1 MHLLELKL
9 FSGFQLFDQQGKMLS
24 GISRKAKALLA
35 WLALNPDKE
44 YPREKLA
51 GILWPDSNEMQAR
64 HSLRQALS
72 SLRKILPVD
81 SKLLQTTKDWI
92 LLDGNQIQIDV
103 RHFDQALKTADAES
117 LDKAINLYQG
127 TLLEGCNPKSD
138 SFDDW
143 LFNYRNNYRELA
155 ISAID
160 KRLAMLLNSG
170 MIEDSDNETII
181 HYAMKLIEIDEL
193 QEPAYQALMLAYN
206 KLGNHSAALKAYE
219 TIKDKLQQQLEIY
232 PADATEK
239 LYREIIAPHVADKRS
254 NNIDAT
260 KQSLLA
266 TQKRRLSSSTER
278 LLYQVEMA
286 INGIVEHRIGH
297 SFLIRGELRKT
308 SCIAEEIIQQIREKK
323 FIYCRKEIS
332 KNPDKQAILVEL
344 LEVLTIYL
352 ADSERLTCLQ
362 NDKSI
367 SLRALS
373 MLKSISTDQPIMVL
387 VEQIQN
393 SEVDLL
399 IQLADLASLIGDHAV
414 LLVMLGDMDNSDPLK
429 IIWQSAMIGAPMTT
443 IDI

>member
-1 MHLLELKL
+1 MHLIELKL
-9 FSGFQLFDQQGKMLS
+9 FSGFQLLDQQGETLS
-24 GISRKAKALLA
+24 GMSRKAKALLA

-72 SLRKILPVD
+72 SLRKILPSD
-81 SKLLQTTKDWI
+81 YELLQATKDWI
-92 LLDGNQIQIDV
+92 MLDGNQIKLDV
-103 RHFDQALKTADAES
+103 QHFDQALKIADAES
-117 LDKAINLYQG
+117 LDKAIKLYQG

-160 KRLAMLLNSG
+160 KRLAMLLDGGIAENN
-170 MIEDSDNETII
+170 DAETVI
-181 HYAMKLIEIDEL
+181 HYANQLIEIDEL

-219 TIKDKLQQQLEIY
+219 TIKDKLQQQLEIS

-239 LYREIIAPHVADKRS
+239 LYREIIAPRVVDKQS
-254 NNIDAT
+254 HNADAT
-260 KQSLLA
+260 KQALLA

-286 INGIVEHRIGH
+286 IKGIIEHRIGH
-297 SFLIRGELRKT
+297 SFLIRGEQKKT
-308 SCIAEEIIQQIREKK
+308 RCIAEEIVIQIREKN

-332 KNPDKQAILVEL
+332 TDPDEQAILVEL

-352 ADSERLTCLQ
+352 TNSERLTCLQ
-362 NDKSI
+362 KDKSI

-399 IQLADLASLIGDHAV
+399 VQLADLASLIGDHAV
-414 LLVMLGDMDNSDPLK
+414 LLVMLGDMDNSDPLE

>member
-9 FSGFQLFDQQGKMLS
+9 FSGFQLLDPQGEILS
-24 GISRKAKALLA
+24 GVSRKAKALLA
-35 WLALNPDKE
+35 WLALNPNKE

-51 GILWPDSNEMQAR
+51 GILWPDSSEAQAR
-64 HSLRQALS
+64 HSLRQALT
-72 SLRKILPVD
+72 SLRKILPSD
-81 SKLLQTTKDWI
+81 SELLQTSKDWI
-92 LLDGNQIQIDV
+92 MLDESQIQLDV
-103 RHFDQALKTADAES
+103 QRFDQALKMADAVS
-117 LDKAINLYQG
+117 LDKAITLYKG

-138 SFDDW
+138 NFDDW
-143 LFNYRNNYRELA
+143 LFHYRNTYRELA

-160 KRLAMLLNSG
+160 KRLAMLLDFN
-170 MIEDSDNETII
+170 IEQKNDYETII
-181 HYAMKLIEIDEL
+181 HYANQLIDIDEL

-219 TIKDKLQQQLEIY
+219 TIKDKLQQQLGIA

-239 LYREIIAPHVADKRS
+239 LYQEIVAPHVVNKQS
-254 NNIDAT
+254 NLVNAT
-260 KQSLLA
+260 KQALLS

-286 INGIVEHRIGH
+286 IKGIVDHRIGH
-297 SFLIRGELRKT
+297 SFLIRGEQKKT
-308 SCIAEEIIQQIREKK
+308 SCIAEEIVKQIREKK

-332 KNPDKQAILVEL
+332 TDPNEQIILVEL

-352 ADSERLTCLQ
+352 TDPQRLSCLQ
-362 NDKSI
+362 KDKSI

-373 MLKSISTDQPIMVL
+373 MLKSISTNQPIMVM

-399 IQLADLASLIGDHAV
+399 VQLADLASLIGDHAV
-414 LLVMLGDMDNSDPLK
+414 LLIMLGDMNNRDPVE